1 MLKLAGIAFLII
13 GGTGIGYARSLE
25 LTRSGKELE
34 SLHQLLFLLK
44 GEIRCANSTLPD
56 AFRQIADKIREP
68 FGNILRETAE
78 MIEKSDGKTLEEI
91 MYICGEKEL
100 GVRERDGREMLEIL
114 RSLGSKL
121 GYLDKE
127 MQIRQIEL
135 LETELEVRRNQL
147 REKLPEQKKIC
158 QSLGIMGG
166 ILLAVLFW

>member
-1 MLKLAGIAFLII
+1 M
-13 GGTGIGYARSLE
+13 
-25 LTRSGKELE
+25 
-34 SLHQLLFLLK
+34 
-44 GEIRCANSTLPD
+44 
-56 AFRQIADKIREP
+56 
-68 FGNILRETAE
+68 
-78 MIEKSDGKTLEEI
+78 MEKSDGKTLEEI

-100 GVRERDGREMLEIL
+100 GGRERDRREMLEIL